1 MSSVTRFLKQV
12 PAGAT
17 FYSLP
22 AITSVYEFVPSASN
36 IVGNYPPGAMVV
48 ANNVNSPNL
57 YGALQGIGAYSGATA
72 QSGFLLR
79 DMGKTVKASVATSE
93 ANAAA
98 GTVNANS
105 EQHFRMF
112 QIVKPAAGNLDGAS
126 GVQGA
131 ATVPNGYTDYF
142 TIYLPTNVTLSNSL
156 ISGSVPV
163 LGGSM

>member
-12 PAGAT
+12 PAGLN

-22 AITSVYEFVPSASN
+22 AITSVYEFVPSSSN
-36 IVGNYPPGAMVV
+36 TVGNYPPGAMVQAGIV
-48 ANNVNSPNL
+48 SSPNL
-57 YGALQGIGAYSGATA
+57 YGALQSIGAYSGSTA

-79 DMGKTVKASVATSE
+79 DMGKVVKASVATSE

-98 GTVNANS
+98 GTVTAS
-105 EQHFRMF
+105 TEQHFRMF
-112 QIVKPAAGNLDGAS
+112 QIVKPIAGNADGAS

-131 ATVPNGYTDYF
+131 AAIPNLYSDYF
-142 TIYLPTNVTLSNSL
+142 TVFLPTHITLGGAL
-156 ISGSVPV
+156 ISGSAPV

>member
-12 PAGAT
+12 PAGLN

-22 AITSVYEFVPSASN
+22 AIGSLYEFVPSSSN
-36 IVGNYPPGAMVV
+36 TVGNYPPGALVQC
-48 ANNVNSPNL
+48 AIGSTPNF
-57 YGALQGIGAYSGATA
+57 YGALQAIGAYSGSSA

-79 DMGKTVKASVATSE
+79 DMGKTIKASVATSE

-112 QIVKPAAGNLDGAS
+112 QIVKPIAGNTDGAS

-131 ATVPNGYTDYF
+131 ASIPNGFTDYF
-142 TIYLPTNVTLSNSL
+142 TVYLPTHLTLGGSL
-156 ISGSVPV
+156 ISGSVAV
-163 LGGSM
+163 LGGAM